1 MKSRL
6 FLKVFGTYFIIVIL
20 SLSVVTL
27 LVSGEIRKSMIAK
40 IEDELT
46 TDARIIDLNSIKEIK
61 TKIKQMAD
69 ISNSRVT
76 LIAET
81 GKVLADS
88 ERDVA
93 MLENH
98 LNRPEIQEARV
109 KGKGRATRFSKTVGV
124 DMLYVALSLK
134 SGPDIIGY
142 VRLARPLYEV
152 KHSVEKVYQSFF
164 TAILL
169 ILPFSLIIAFIFSYR
184 LIAPVKAMEQFT
196 EKLRKGD
203 VSGTLMVRTSD
214 EMKQLASNINYLVTE
229 LQDKIRLANEEKG
242 KLIAAFASMTEGVL
256 VLDNEDRIEIFN
268 RAFRHMV
275 ASQYG
280 DVVGK
285 TLIEAF
291 RNIELQKTFDRFK
304 SSGKPATQEL
314 TLGETMP
321 IILDVSISAIKGV
334 PGEEKTMIV
343 FHDVT
348 RLKKLE
354 KMRVDFVANVT
365 HEIRTPLT
373 AILGFIETLQEGAI
387 EEKETAQKFLE
398 IIARHAR
405 RLNRL
410 VEDLLTISDIELGEM
425 QFFFE
430 SVSLSGILDNVLPV
444 VEPRVGE
451 KKMTLLKTLPEDLP
465 PIRADRDRLVQIF
478 LNVLDNA
485 IKFTPESGKVS
496 ISASLEED
504 GHVAVRIADTGVG
517 IPRDEVSRL
526 GERFYRVDKTRSRE
540 LGGTGLGLSIVKH
553 LMTAHG
559 GRMEIESQLGQGTTV
574 SLYFPVMDDGARV
587 SEI

>member
-109 KGKGRATRFSKTVGV
+109 KGKGRATRFSKTIGV

-134 SGPDIIGY
+134 SGPDIAGY

-152 KHSVEKVYQSFF
+152 KHSVEKAYQSFF

-203 VSGTLMVRTSD
+203 VSGTLMVQTTD
-214 EMKQLASNINYLVTE
+214 EMKQLADNINYLVAE
-229 LQDKIRLANEEKG
+229 LQDKIHLANEEKG

-314 TLGETMP
+314 TLGETIP
-321 IILDVSISAIKGV
+321 IILDVSISAIKGA
-334 PGEEKTMIV
+334 PRDEKTMIV

-373 AILGFIETLQEGAI
+373 AILGFIETLREGAI
-387 EEKETAQKFLE
+387 EEKETAKKFLE
-398 IIARHAR
+398 IIERHAR

-430 SVSLSGILDNVLPV
+430 SVSVSGILDNVLPV

-465 PIRADRDRLVQIF
+465 PIKADRDRLVQIF